1 MAETLDPSGA
11 DRRLDELV
19 LRTPGYEGA
28 ATLIHG
34 AGVPEGMR
42 AATAADELLRPTFER
57 AGLVVQYEVVLD
69 ELTSVATA
77 TIGTVRSGAGEPGIE
92 LELPEVAE
100 GWEQMVLATDAS
112 GIATW
117 HFALPSP
124 AAAPVLR
131 GTRRRTYR
139 VRAIHTPP
147 PPAAGEAT
155 VRGVLGGIGHALIR
169 VLAFKL
175 IDPLLGEVGEYFAAR
190 WEAQYRP
197 YRVRTFAPD
206 DYTSAEASTFAP
218 ADWDGLRGARALL
231 FLHGTFSRAHTAF
244 SGLPLDALLTLH
256 SRYEGRIFAFDHYTL
271 SDNPRRN
278 VEQLLSQIPVGC
290 APLELDVVCHSRGG
304 LVARCLAE
312 RSELAIERVVF
323 VGTPNAGTVLAD
335 FDHLGD
341 LLDAYTTLLSFVPD
355 VGITDVL
362 ETLIA
367 LAKSLAVGALKGLE
381 GLVSMTPRGTFLD
394 HLNATASASAG
405 AGYFALAS
413 DYEPVNPALREWA
426 RNRLTDS
433 LFEHAANDL
442 VVPTD
447 GVYSANG
454 AVGFPIADRHVFGR
468 TDGVAHSDYFT
479 SAIGAGK
486 LLEWLTG

>member
-1 MAETLDPSGA
+1 MAEALDPSGG
-11 DRRLDELV
+11 DCRLEELV
-19 LRTPGYEGA
+19 LRTPGYAGTA
-28 ATLIHG
+28 ALIHG
-34 AGVPEGMR
+34 AGVPQGMR
-42 AATAADELLRPTFER
+42 AATVADDLLGPTFER
-57 AGLVVQYEVVLD
+57 AELLVQYEVVLD
-69 ELTSVATA
+69 ELTSVAAPPT
-77 TIGTVRSGAGEPGIE
+77 GTVRSGAGEPGIE

-117 HFALPSP
+117 HFASPSHT
-124 AAAPVLR
+124 AAPVLR
-131 GTRRRTYR
+131 GARRRIYR
-139 VRAIHTPP
+139 VRAIPTPSS
-147 PPAAGEAT
+147 PAAGEAT
-155 VRGVLGGIGHALIR
+155 VRGILGGIGHALIR

-190 WEAQYRP
+190 WEAQHRP

-206 DYTSAEASTFAP
+206 DYASAEAPIFAP

-244 SGLPLDALLTLH
+244 GGLPRDALLTLH
-256 SRYEGRIFAFDHYTL
+256 ARYEGRVFAFDHYTL
-271 SDNPRRN
+271 SDDPRQN
-278 VEQLLSQIPVGC
+278 VEQLLSQIPVG

-355 VGITDVL
+355 IGITDML

-367 LAKSLAVGALKGLE
+367 LAKALAVGALKGLE
-381 GLVSMTPRGTFLD
+381 GLVAMTPRGTFLD
-394 HLNATASASAG
+394 RLNAAAPAAAG
-405 AGYFALAS
+405 ARYFALAS
-413 DYEPVNPALREWA
+413 DYEPITPALREWA

-433 LFEHAANDL
+433 LFAHAANDL

-447 GVYSANG
+447 GVYSANR
-454 AVGFPIADRHVFGR
+454 AAGFPIADRHVFGP
-468 TDGVAHSDYFT
+468 TDGIAHSGYFT

>member
-1 MAETLDPSGA
+1 MAEALDPSGA
-11 DRRLDELV
+11 DCRLEELV
-19 LRTPGYEGA
+19 LRTPGYAGTA
-28 ATLIHG
+28 ALSHG
-34 AGVPEGMR
+34 EGVPQGMR
-42 AATAADELLRPTFER
+42 AATAADELLGPTFER
-57 AGLVVQYEVVLD
+57 AELVVQYEVVLG
-69 ELTSVATA
+69 ELTSVAAPPT
-77 TIGTVRSGAGEPGIE
+77 GTVRSGAGEHGIE
-92 LELPEVAE
+92 LELPEVAQ

-117 HFALPSP
+117 HFASPSP
-124 AAAPVLR
+124 TAAPVLR
-131 GTRRRTYR
+131 GARRRIYR
-139 VRAIHTPP
+139 VRAIPTPP

-155 VRGVLGGIGHALIR
+155 VRGILGGVGHALIR

-190 WEAQYRP
+190 WEAQHRP
-197 YRVRTFAPD
+197 YRVRRFGPD
-206 DYTSAEASTFAP
+206 DYASAEAPTFTP
-218 ADWDGLRGARALL
+218 ADWGGLRGARALL

-244 SGLPLDALLTLH
+244 GGLPRDALLTLH
-256 SRYEGRIFAFDHYTL
+256 ARYEGRVFAFDHYTL
-271 SDNPRRN
+271 SDDPHQN
-278 VEQLLSQIPVGC
+278 VERLLSQIPVGG
-290 APLELDVVCHSRGG
+290 PLELDIVCHSRGG

-355 VGITDVL
+355 IGIADVL

-367 LAKSLAVGALKGLE
+367 LAKSLAVGALNGLKGL
-381 GLVSMTPRGTFLD
+381 VAMTPRGTFLD
-394 HLNATASASAG
+394 HLNATAPG
-405 AGYFALAS
+405 ARYFALAS
-413 DYEPVNPALREWA
+413 DYEPITPALREWV

-433 LFEHAANDL
+433 LFAHAANDL

-454 AVGFPIADRHVFGR
+454 AAGFPIADRHVFGP
-468 TDGVAHSDYFT
+468 TDGVAHSGYFT
-479 SAIGAGK
+479 SAIGASK